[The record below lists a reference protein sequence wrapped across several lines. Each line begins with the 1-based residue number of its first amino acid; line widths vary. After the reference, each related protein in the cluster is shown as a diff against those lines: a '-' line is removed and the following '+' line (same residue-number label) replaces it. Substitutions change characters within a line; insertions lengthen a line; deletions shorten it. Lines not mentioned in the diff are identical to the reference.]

1 MNEEFI
7 ILRAMEELHAFV
19 ESSIRELLKDQNEK
33 PTIVEAY
40 IHPDNSFIVLDHGFT
55 DHDIVEE

>member
-1 MNEEFI
+1 M
-7 ILRAMEELHAFV
+7 RAMEELHAFV